1 MDLIVDRKYKA
12 NPFALK
18 YTQYTSSSVVVDDVD
33 IAQLT
38 TELQT
43 RSTLIE
49 AQLSHLAS
57 EAAAATGPTKAAAA
71 AAAAATTTST
81 GADKAKKP
89 PAAAAAAAAVTHVF
103 SRLEDVDAGKLSL
116 LRDALDGDTNG
127 AVAAAVA
134 ATPYQYLEEV
144 AAKGFSASELETLVA
159 PFVAVRDSAELV
171 KDVAAVA
178 AAAERRQQA
187 AVVSSGDGFID
198 DVRAMIDTH
207 VASIKSDGDVAVDV
221 HRFLRHVL
229 PFSFVAEPENDEV
242 RNHDDWDVGD
252 GGGDDGFGDHGYD
265 SDRHAGGGR
274 DRRAPRAETIL
285 KPRAGKRS
293 VSRLLGVDEGDEDDE
308 DDEDEN
314 GGGYEQLTK
323 STARRPERCLASVRM
338 RMRQSAA
345 QMQRRRQQDEQT
357 KEAANKV
364 DVREKRGGGKQR
376 RVTAAASSGKAK
388 RQPPAPSVAATSGGG
403 SGSGGGSSSSSSSSS
418 SSLDMLTLPLL
429 RQARKAGARTGM
441 VAPATLNVLR
451 KALLNT
457 VTHDTAGGASS
468 SSGDGSATWL
478 DTYRPLKSIPGG
490 VFVPRDPA
498 VALGIR
504 RRGPGDDV
512 GATLGVEAGV
522 SLSELLA
529 VLRPGEY
536 ARWQQDL
543 GGGGRAGDVDA
554 ADADVLGRVRRLLDA
569 RERRDVE
576 DGGGAGHDAPDSV
589 YGEEDNSDAYDDS
602 ECGGSRHGKRG
613 RASDEDYDI
622 FCDMGFDL
630 GDGDGGGGGG
640 CGDEYDDVASGHRD
654 DDSRDASLRRREDR
668 SVENEQ
674 TKKARYDDGIVVVGH
689 DAAAQPS
696 AAVDGLPAA
705 MLARLLPVARLQHM
719 IRERLRPPPQ
729 ATVLHLDRV
738 VPPATVAHAFPPAAS
753 ATASAS
759 EAAHRYARRVFV
771 ATLFM
776 ADTANR
782 SKAKAAPQMVL
793 EEHPGQLSTV
803 EVAYAEDVEAI

>member
-1 MDLIVDRKYKA
+1 
-12 NPFALK
+12 
-18 YTQYTSSSVVVDDVD
+18 
-33 IAQLT
+33 
-38 TELQT
+38 
-43 RSTLIE
+43 
-49 AQLSHLAS
+49 
-57 EAAAATGPTKAAAA
+57 
-71 AAAAATTTST
+71 
-81 GADKAKKP
+81 
-89 PAAAAAAAAVTHVF
+89 
-103 SRLEDVDAGKLSL
+103 
-116 LRDALDGDTNG
+116 
-127 AVAAAVA
+127 
-134 ATPYQYLEEV
+134 
-144 AAKGFSASELETLVA
+144 
-159 PFVAVRDSAELV
+159 
-171 KDVAAVA
+171 
-178 AAAERRQQA
+178 
-187 AVVSSGDGFID
+187 
-198 DVRAMIDTH
+198 
-207 VASIKSDGDVAVDV
+207 
-221 HRFLRHVL
+221 
-229 PFSFVAEPENDEV
+229 
-242 RNHDDWDVGD
+242 
-252 GGGDDGFGDHGYD
+252 
-265 SDRHAGGGR
+265 
-274 DRRAPRAETIL
+274 
-285 KPRAGKRS
+285 
-293 VSRLLGVDEGDEDDE
+293 
-308 DDEDEN
+308 
-314 GGGYEQLTK
+314 
-323 STARRPERCLASVRM
+323 
-338 RMRQSAA
+338 
-345 QMQRRRQQDEQT
+345 
-357 KEAANKV
+357 
-364 DVREKRGGGKQR
+364 
-376 RVTAAASSGKAK
+376 
-388 RQPPAPSVAATSGGG
+388 
-403 SGSGGGSSSSSSSSS
+403 
-418 SSLDMLTLPLL
+418 
-429 RQARKAGARTGM
+429 
-441 VAPATLNVLR
+441 
-451 KALLNT
+451 
-457 VTHDTAGGASS
+457 
-468 SSGDGSATWL
+468 
-478 DTYRPLKSIPGG
+478 
-490 VFVPRDPA
+490 VPRDPA

-576 DGGGAGHDAPDSV
+576 DGGGAGHDAPDGV

-622 FCDMGFDL
+622 FCDMGFDV
-630 GDGDGGGGGG
+630 GDGDG

-738 VPPATVAHAFPPAAS
+738 VPPATVAHAFPSAAS
-753 ATASAS
+753 ATAS

-782 SKAKAAPQMVL
+782 SKAAPQMVL
-793 EEHPGQLSTV
+793 EEQPGQLSTV